1 MDGVDILSNDEVA
14 IEHAFNLRAFLFFS
28 IIILGIFIATGVCLY
43 KNENFEI
50 NTIFYCCLIGI
61 ILGGIFGYVFGKGLE
76 IPTKH
81 ATEYKVIISDE
92 VSMNEFN
99 KKYEIINQEG
109 RIFTVRERE
118 EQNDIP

>member
-1 MDGVDILSNDEVA
+1 MNGVEILSSIEVA
-14 IEHAFNLRAFLFFS
+14 IEHAFNWRVFWVVG
-28 IIILGIFIATGVCLY
+28 IVILGIFIATGVALY
-43 KNENFEI
+43 KEFDFEI
-50 NTIFYCCLIGI
+50 DATFYCCLIGI
-61 ILGGIFGYVFGKGLE
+61 VLGGIFGYVSGEDLGR
-76 IPTKH
+76 PTKY

-118 EQNDIP
+118 

>member
-1 MDGVDILSNDEVA
+1 MEDVEILSSVEVA
-14 IEHAFNLRAFLFFS
+14 IEHAFNWRAFLFFG
-28 IIILGIFIATGVCLY
+28 IIILGIFIATGVAIY
-43 KNENFEI
+43 INENFEI
-50 NTIFYCCLIGI
+50 NTIFYCCLTGI
-61 ILGGIFGYVFGKGLE
+61 VLGGIFGYMFGKELG
-76 IPTKH
+76 IPTKY

-118 EQNDIP
+118 E

>member
-1 MDGVDILSNDEVA
+1 MEGVEILSSIEVA
-14 IEHAFNLRAFLFFS
+14 IEHAFNWRVFWVVG
-28 IIILGIFIATGVCLY
+28 IVILGIFIATGVALY
-43 KNENFEI
+43 KEFDFEI
-50 NTIFYCCLIGI
+50 DAIFYCCLTGI
-61 ILGGIFGYVFGKGLE
+61 VLGGIFGYMFGKELG
-76 IPTKH
+76 IPTKY

>member
-1 MDGVDILSNDEVA
+1 MDGVEILSSIEVA
-14 IEHAFNLRAFLFFS
+14 IEHAFNWRVFWVVG
-28 IIILGIFIATGVCLY
+28 IVILGIFIAAGVALY
-43 KNENFEI
+43 KGGDFEVSI
-50 NTIFYCCLIGI
+50 IFSFCFIGI
-61 ILGGIFGYVFGKGLE
+61 FIGTMFGYLSGESLGR
-76 IPTKH
+76 PTKY